1 MFTNIDLSIDEF
13 SLLSDPDI
21 LIRKKI
27 IQNKIYKLLE
37 NTQTKIEVVLCQFE
51 ESLPANFSHA
61 KISQG
66 ENYLNL
72 PYMVL
77 DYPSV
82 FSKQNTFAFR
92 TMFYWGNFFSNTLH
106 LQGEYLEKARQQ
118 LYAGSASLINSKTYM
133 STGET
138 PWHYHYEADN
148 YMPLTQE
155 NCDKL
160 LSDKFVKLSTK
171 IELNNWQKLPELSA
185 NNLQKL
191 MQIITN

>member
-1 MFTNIDLSIDEF
+1 MSTKIEFSLDEF

-21 LIRKKI
+21 MLKKKLI
-27 IQNKIYKLLE
+27 QSKIYTILE
-37 NTQTKIEVVLCQFE
+37 ETQTQISNVLVNFE
-51 ESLPANFSHA
+51 DSLPISFSHA
-61 KISQG
+61 KISKG
-66 ENYLNL
+66 ENYLSL
-72 PYMVL
+72 PFMIL

-82 FSKQNTFAFR
+82 FSKKNIFAFR

-106 LQGEYLEKARQQ
+106 LQGDYLEKVRQQ
-118 LYAGSASLINSKTYM
+118 LYAGSALLINSNTYI

-138 PWHYHYEADN
+138 PWHYHFETDN

-171 IELNNWQKLPELSA
+171 IELNNWQKLPDLSA
-185 NNLQKL
+185 DNLQKV

>member
-1 MFTNIDLSIDEF
+1 MSSFIDLSTDEF

-21 LIRKKI
+21 LIKKKI

-37 NTQTKIEVVLCQFE
+37 NTQTKIEVFLGQFE

-106 LQGEYLEKARQQ
+106 LQGEYLEKTRQQ
-118 LYAGSASLINSKTYM
+118 LYAGSGSLINSNTYI

-171 IELNNWQKLPELSA
+171 IELNNWQKLPDLSA
-185 NNLQKL
+185 DYLQKL
-191 MQIITN
+191 MQIIAN

>member
-1 MFTNIDLSIDEF
+1 MSTNVDITLDEF

-21 LIRKKI
+21 LIKKKM
-27 IQNKIYKLLE
+27 IQKKIYKLLE
-37 NTQTKIEVVLCQFE
+37 NTQTKIEVVLGQFE
-51 ESLPANFSHA
+51 ESLPVNFSDA

-106 LQGEYLEKARQQ
+106 LQGEYLEKTRQQ
-118 LYAGSASLINSKTYM
+118 LHAGSASLFNSNTYI

-138 PWHYHYEADN
+138 PWHYHFEADN
-148 YMPLTQE
+148 
-155 NCDKL
+155 
-160 LSDKFVKLSTK
+160 
-171 IELNNWQKLPELSA
+171 
-185 NNLQKL
+185 
-191 MQIITN
+191 